1 MKHTHYLI
9 CGIAVVTLLSGCVLQ
24 GPKLEF
30 TAGPCDETIDPLT
43 TNMGVTETTWL
54 DEETLVVTVYVGIN
68 CAEEIE
74 GGDFQIYDNRIIL
87 KYTSPQC
94 ETCTFCLCAQKMT
107 YKFTNLERKDY
118 QFELERIT

>member
-1 MKHTHYLI
+1 MKYIRYLI
-9 CGIAVVTLLSGCVLQ
+9 FGIGFAVMISGCVLQ

-43 TNMGVTETTWL
+43 TDLGVSEITWL

-74 GGDFQIYDNRIIL
+74 GGDFQVFDSKITL

-94 ETCTFCLCAQKMT
+94 ETCTFCLCAHKLT